1 MSHSFLTIG
10 SRNKRVLF
18 PVFPQLLFLCASTEL
33 IDYRCHPRALLVSR
47 NGYFYSGLFEY
58 VIIKIQTDLQ
68 KLLRQSTINTPKSK
82 PLGTEKTYRTELS
95 LESSILKTIAF
106 SNIRIISL
114 RKLEG
119 FVYKFCSNFERIVR
133 RSIGF
138 FTRSKRYIISPILL
152 ETHQAAS
159 CFASANGLSH
169 VRFSFVV
176 LAHHTFILLQTV
188 TFVDLWRASVTL
200 LARVDKSLSLEI
212 MENSYDSMI
221 WTSNGLWPQQRIL
234 EVSEYP
240 LVDY

>member
-47 NGYFYSGLFEY
+47 KSVIDWCRRRSGYFYSGLFEY

-95 LESSILKTIAF
+95 LESSLLKTIAF

-138 FTRSKRYIISPILL
+138 FTRSKYVGMLRATGSTGSKNGHEYSWDVSTSRIYA
-152 ETHQAAS
+152 H
-159 CFASANGLSH
+159 FSA
-169 VRFSFVV
+169 
-176 LAHHTFILLQTV
+176 
-188 TFVDLWRASVTL
+188 
-200 LARVDKSLSLEI
+200 
-212 MENSYDSMI
+212 
-221 WTSNGLWPQQRIL
+221 
-234 EVSEYP
+234 
-240 LVDY
+240 